1 MLRKLIKHEFKATAR
16 LIPLLFLIVLTMSVA
31 VHFALKLYDINDLPV
46 VLELL
51 LALFMLLFGAA
62 LGAVFIVCIVV
73 MVIRFKRNL
82 LGDEGY
88 LTMTLPVSLSSLI
101 WAKIIVSVIWLILA
115 AIVDF
120 IAVFIAYLTNSSIV
134 DAFRDIWD
142 ILMRLS
148 GGNAAVFIEGAVEL
162 IIVGLFSVVAS
173 CLNFYAALSIGH
185 GFARGKMGFSVLFY
199 FVLSTAASITRIV
212 ILAALGQSVFSVT
225 ASMFLFGAG
234 AGVADA
240 MSEWRIQM
248 ATLGGLSLVQAAVFY
263 FLTWINLK
271 KRLNLE

>member
-46 VLELL
+46 GLELL

-73 MVIRFKRNL
+73 MVMRFKRNL

-101 WAKIIVSVIWLILA
+101 WAKIIVSVIWIVLA
-115 AIVDF
+115 VIVDF

-142 ILMRLS
+142 ILMRLP

>member
-73 MVIRFKRNL
+73 MVMRFKRNL

-101 WAKIIVSVIWLILA
+101 WAKIIVSVIWIVLA
-115 AIVDF
+115 VIVDF
-120 IAVFIAYLTNSSIV
+120 IAVFNAYLTNSSIV
-134 DAFRDIWD
+134 DAFSNLWD
-142 ILMRLS
+142 MLMRLS
-148 GGNAAVFIEGAVEL
+148 SGNAAVFIEGAVEL

>member
-73 MVIRFKRNL
+73 MVMRFKRNL

-115 AIVDF
+115 VIVDF

>member
-1 MLRKLIKHEFKATAR
+1 MLRKLIKHEFRATAR

-73 MVIRFKRNL
+73 MVMRFKRNL
-82 LGDEGY
+82 
-88 LTMTLPVSLSSLI
+88 
-101 WAKIIVSVIWLILA
+101 
-115 AIVDF
+115 DF